1 MSLIPFEFCFASIW
15 VNQAG
20 GLPPQCVSVR
30 GSNRSVH
37 EARLGGAE
45 LRVGGGGGGCS
56 AWPEAQLPG
65 AFPGCH
71 FGSWVPVRPVCQV
84 RAAGVEQGAAAPLTE
99 L

>member
-20 GLPPQCVSVR
+20 GLPPQCVSVH

-45 LRVGGGGGGCS
+45 LRVGGGGGWGGG
-56 AWPEAQLPG
+56 AQPG
-65 AFPGCH
+65 LRHSCQEPSQAATLGPG
-71 FGSWVPVRPVCQV
+71 SR
-84 RAAGVEQGAAAPLTE
+84 
-99 L
+99 

>member
-1 MSLIPFEFCFASIW
+1 
-15 VNQAG
+15 V
-20 GLPPQCVSVR
+20 
-30 GSNRSVH
+30 
-37 EARLGGAE
+37 
-45 LRVGGGGGGCS
+45 GGGGGCS